1 MYNQLVISKSDRILV
16 VAPHP
21 DDESVGCG
29 GLLAR
34 FGPQCD
40 VLLLTDGRKGG
51 PADGS
56 QTEAE
61 TVRIRRGEFAAAAA
75 FFQVGKTFAL
85 ELPDSQL
92 WARRSD
98 VSGIDLS
105 GYAKVFVP
113 YRAERH
119 PDHAAAYRIIKGL
132 FKKQRCPGELL
143 EYEVWSPITAPN
155 RFLDISECMNR
166 KLEGIRLYA
175 SQTRELNYEALAKG
189 LNSYRGAPHHV
200 SFCEAFFSEAADKKE
215 KKKAAFACLPGWMRK
230 TLLFFKER
238 YQLPADPHK

>member
-61 TVRIRRGEFAAAAA
+61 TVRIRRGEFDDAAA

-92 WARRSD
+92 WARRSA

-155 RFLDISECMNR
+155 RFLDISDSMNR
-166 KLEGIRLYA
+166 KLEGIRLYV
-175 SQTRELNYEALAKG
+175 SQLRELNYESLAIG
-189 LNSYRGAPHHV
+189 LNGYRGAPHHLR
-200 SFCEAFFSEAADKKE
+200 FCEAFYSEAA
-215 KKKAAFACLPGWMRK
+215 AR
-230 TLLFFKER
+230 KER
-238 YQLPADPHK
+238 RQQRFARLPKWLRKAILKFMGRG

>member
-1 MYNQLVISKSDRILV
+1 MYNQLEIQKSDRILI

-61 TVRIRRGEFAAAAA
+61 TVRIRRGEFDAAAD
-75 FFQVGKTFAL
+75 FFQVGKAFAL

-92 WARRSD
+92 WARRSA

-155 RFLDISECMNR
+155 RFLDISEAMER
-166 KLEGIRLYA
+166 KLAGIRLYG
-175 SQTRELNYEALAKG
+175 SQTRELDYEALATG
-189 LNSYRGAPHHV
+189 LNGYRGAPHHV
-200 SFCEAFFSEAADKKE
+200 LFCEAFYSEAVSRRERKQRRFAKLPKWTRKLLLQLKK
-215 KKKAAFACLPGWMRK
+215 
-230 TLLFFKER
+230 
-238 YQLPADPHK
+238 